1 LASSP
6 IPDDVAR
13 LLLGS
18 IDTVADLEVLLFL
31 RRRPEAEWDPNAV
44 ADLLSLDRKLSGQI
58 FKRLA
63 ARGFL
68 TYREEPFLLYRYG
81 PSPEVATLIDKL
93 ANLYAERR
101 LMVIA
106 LLAARRSTSGLRLFS
121 EAFRLRRPGTFGS

>member
-31 RRRPEAEWDPNAV
+31 RRRPDAEWDPNAV
-44 ADLLSLDRKLSGQI
+44 ADLLTLDRALSAAI
-58 FKRLA
+58 FRRLA

-68 TYREEPFLLYRYG
+68 TSRDEPFLLYRYG
-81 PSPEVATLIDKL
+81 PSPEAAAALDKL
-93 ANLYAERR
+93 ADLYAERR
-101 LMVIA
+101 LMVVA
-106 LLAARRSTSGLRLFS
+106 MLAARRSNSGLRLFS
-121 EAFRLRRPGTFGS
+121 EAFRLRRPGR